1 MRRFRLSM
9 SLALALS
16 GFAYSGAQALPLIS
30 CAVGVSVHNHARIT
44 LMGKTLAQCAGPL
57 GCKCVSCYD
66 LTGAPYSSCF
76 PLYVTGIPH

>member
-16 GFAYSGAQALPLIS
+16 AIAYSGAQALPLIS
-30 CAVGVSVHNHARIT
+30 CAVGVSVHDHARIT
-44 LMGKTLAQCAGPL
+44 LKGKTLTTCSGSM

-66 LTGAPYSSCF
+66 LTGAAYSSCY

>member
-16 GFAYSGAQALPLIS
+16 GLAYSGAQALPLE
-30 CAVGVSVHNHARIT
+30 CTVGVAVHNHARIT
-44 LMGKTLAQCAGPL
+44 LKGKTLTTCAGDV

-66 LTGAPYSSCF
+66 LAGAVYSSCY